1 MKVFITNK
9 RILLCRKSK
18 ISKKGAIVHGSVSGY
33 AGHYELNNIFLLSR
47 LVAVSSVSP
56 VMDSLNSMG
65 NASVLT

>member
-1 MKVFITNK
+1 MQEIENFE
-9 RILLCRKSK
+9 
-18 ISKKGAIVHGSVSGY
+18 KGAIVYGSVSRYG
-33 AGHYELNNIFLLSR
+33 GHYELNNIFLLSR